1 MVYRWAYW
9 SKSNEPPI
17 SADSFKLNA
26 CFKLPLKLLL
36 VFTVKAVKI
45 HINRSKEL
53 DKKLL

>member
-45 HINRSKEL
+45 HIDRSKEL